1 MNWGPEGNLYA
12 KKTTI
17 IYISVFPVLP
27 IRGFG
32 FGELRSHKSHNT
44 VKTKIINCSSP
55 DSK

>member
-44 VKTKIINCSSP
+44 VKTKIIIN
-55 DSK
+55 